1 MKYIIISIMMIF
13 IGLIGI
19 LKTKFP
25 TFRGNPGF
33 AAKIRLYFT
42 FYALFFLGIIFLI
55 LEIKEKIR

>member
-1 MKYIIISIMMIF
+1 MIF